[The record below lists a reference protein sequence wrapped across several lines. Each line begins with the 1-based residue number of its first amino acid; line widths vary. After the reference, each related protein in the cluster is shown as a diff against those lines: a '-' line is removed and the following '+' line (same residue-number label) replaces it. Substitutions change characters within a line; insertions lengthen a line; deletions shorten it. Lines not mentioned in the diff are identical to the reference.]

1 MVELSAEKRGSVDA
15 VHDGD
20 IAQLRQGNV
29 GVRVSRFAPTPSG
42 RMHLGNIIAM
52 LAAWLSVHA
61 ASAGDSSVDGT
72 SSHSLDVG
80 YHEVHEAQT
89 PHGIVRL
96 RIEDL
101 DTARML
107 PDADRWI
114 MDDLDWLGLDW
125 DGEPVYQSQ
134 RTERYAQALAALAPD
149 LYPCFCSRSDIR
161 AASAPQQGDGFTVY
175 PGTCRRLLRE
185 QPQMVQDKVRWG
197 LRHSLRLALPD
208 ASDPRS
214 VIEFDDLV
222 FGRSTWNL
230 ARDIGDPVVR
240 RSDGVFA
247 YQLAVAVDDLD
258 MGVTSIVR
266 GRDLLTSTAL
276 QLWIRALLNEAAFH
290 AANGQARTLPRFAHI
305 PLLDDADGHRLAKRE
320 HSADIGALRSHGFS
334 ARQIIGY
341 CAWLLGVR
349 VTDEHRRFNDQPVEM
364 TPSEAAELFT
374 WEPLRRDH
382 RDRTLGWG

>member
-1 MVELSAEKRGSVDA
+1 MDA
-15 VHDGD
+15 VRGD
-20 IAQLRQGNV
+20 AVRV
-29 GVRVSRFAPTPSG
+29 GDNAGSELWNIDVPVSRFAPTPSG
-42 RMHLGNIIAM
+42 RMHLGNITAM

-61 ASAGDSSVDGT
+61 PGAGDSPIDG
-72 SSHSLDVG
+72 SDSQVLDDG
-80 YHEVHEAQT
+80 HHKLDQPNAAR
-89 PHGIVRL
+89 GIVRL

-134 RTERYAQALAALAPD
+134 RTERYEQALTVLAPD

-185 QPQMVQDKVRWG
+185 HPQMMQDKVQRG
-197 LRHSLRLALPD
+197 LRHSLRLAVPG
-208 ASDPRS
+208 ASDPRA
-214 VIEFDDLV
+214 VIAFDDLV
-222 FGRSTWNL
+222 FGRSSWNL

-266 GRDLLTSTAL
+266 GRDLLPFTAL
-276 QLWIRALLNEAAFH
+276 QLWIRALLNEAAPR
-290 AANGQARTLPRFAHI
+290 AANGQAHTLPRFAHI
-305 PLLDDADGHRLAKRE
+305 PLLDDADGHRLAKRQ
-320 HSADIGALRSHGFS
+320 HSADMGALRSRGFS
-334 ARQIIGY
+334 ARLIIGY

-349 VTDEHRRFNDQPVEM
+349 VPDDQGRLNSHPVPM
-364 TPSEAAELFT
+364 TPSEVAELFT

-382 RDRTLGWG
+382 HDRILALGWLGL